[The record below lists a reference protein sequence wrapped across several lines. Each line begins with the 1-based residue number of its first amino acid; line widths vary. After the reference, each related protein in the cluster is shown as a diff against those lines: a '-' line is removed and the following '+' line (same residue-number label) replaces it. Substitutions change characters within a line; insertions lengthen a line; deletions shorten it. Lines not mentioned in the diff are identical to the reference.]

1 MDVQRWRQIDRIFQA
16 ALERE
21 PAGRAAFLDEA
32 CSGDQRLRTE
42 VEALLSSDGQ
52 GCDLLEGNAFEAAAD
67 LLAEDQPELAAG
79 YRVGHYQVLGLIG
92 AGGMGQVYLA
102 EDTRLGRKV
111 ALKLLP
117 ASYTRSESRLRRFQQ
132 EARSASALNHPNI
145 LTIHDIWEIEGQHII
160 ATEYIEG
167 ETLRQRLK
175 QGKLGIEDTLDVS
188 IQVASAIW
196 AAHQAGIIHRDIKP
210 ENIMLRRD
218 GYVKVLDFGLA
229 KLTEHN
235 ERTPPHARVV
245 DQLDVSSGLVMG
257 TVRYMSPE
265 QARGQQVDPRS
276 DIFSFGIVLYEML
289 AGRAPFQG
297 ETSNE
302 LIAAILKK
310 EPPPL
315 TSLSDEMQRLVS
327 RALHKKREERYQTI
341 KDLLDDLKAL
351 REDKAVT
358 GGGKLAAQSAPGSAL
373 STTDA
378 TPISTA
384 SSIESIVS
392 GIKRYK
398 TSAAFVFAS
407 LVVVAVGLS
416 FSLSRFTRLRSPS
429 NQMRIARIPNMDKAD
444 EVAISPDGKYVAQVA
459 RNAGQY
465 GIWLAELGAGNGDP
479 VLILPA
485 KTFLTGLTFSKDGGN
500 LFYVSANTLYQV
512 PVRGGGAAKVMAD
525 VDSPL
530 SLAPDEKQVA
540 FVRTRDSDQEKALT
554 VANVDGSGERV
565 LATRKKPEFI
575 DKPAWS
581 PDGKLI
587 ACSFGL
593 VASNRTE
600 SLIGYEVATGQEKPI
615 TPRHWQGFVNLAW
628 LPDTSGLVAA
638 ASETFGGPTQ
648 IWHISYPEGE
658 VRRITNDLENYGNLS
673 LTADGKNLAA
683 FQFAL
688 RSSVWVMPRGN
699 PGASPITSSERV
711 VYRAVSFTPDG
722 RILYPLIAS
731 GDQDIWIM
739 NADGTNPKQLTENAG
754 ANILPKPSPDG
765 RYIVFASNRANQ
777 NAFNIWRM
785 DIDGGNP
792 IQLTHGSGE
801 TGPACSLDGLWVV
814 YSKGG
819 PEVNNLQKTL
829 WKVSID
835 GGEPV
840 QVTNTPSNGAAISP
854 DGTLI
859 ACWYKQATASPWQ
872 LALIPFTGGPPI
884 KFFDAPRMPRLWPRW
899 TPDGS
904 AISYIDTRE
913 GVSNIWSQSISGG
926 PPQQVTQFTSEDIAG
941 FDWSRDG
948 TLACSRFHS
957 AQDVVLITD
966 FR

>member
-1 MDVQRWRQIDRIFQA
+1 MNVDRWKQINRIFQA

-21 PAGRAAFLDEA
+21 PAEQSAFLDEA
-32 CSGDQRLRTE
+32 CSEDKQLRSE
-42 VEALLSSDGQ
+42 VEALLLSDRQ
-52 GCDLLEGNAFEAAAD
+52 GCDLLQGNAFEAAAG
-67 LLAEDQPELAAG
+67 LLAEDLPELAAG
-79 YRVGHYQVLGLIG
+79 EAVGHYKVIGLIG
-92 AGGMGQVYLA
+92 AGGMGEVYLA
-102 EDTRLGRKV
+102 EDTRLGRQV
-111 ALKLLP
+111 ALKLMP
-117 ASYTRSESRLRRFQQ
+117 ARYTRSESRLRRLQH
-132 EARSASALNHPNI
+132 EARVASALNHPNI

-175 QGKLGIEDTLDVS
+175 RGKLSIEETINIS
-188 IQVASAIW
+188 IQVANALW
-196 AAHQAGIIHRDIKP
+196 AAHQAGIVHRDIKP

-229 KLTEHN
+229 KLTEQD
-235 ERTPPHARVV
+235 ERKPRVRAAHKS
-245 DQLDVSSGLVMG
+245 DVSSGLVMG

-265 QARGQQVDPRS
+265 QAAGQQVDPRS
-276 DIFSFGIVLYEML
+276 DIFSFGVVLYEML
-289 AGRAPFQG
+289 AGCTPFAG
-297 ETSNE
+297 ETSGE

-315 TSLSDEMQRLVS
+315 TGVPDEMQRLLS
-327 RALHKKREERYQTI
+327 KALSKKREERYQTI
-341 KDLLDDLKAL
+341 QSLLDVLKAL

-358 GGGKLAAQSAPGSAL
+358 AGGKMTTHSADGSAL
-373 STTDA
+373 TKDDA
-378 TPISTA
+378 TPTSTA

-392 GIKRYK
+392 GIKRHK
-398 TSAAFVFAS
+398 TSAAFVLAS
-407 LVVVAVGLS
+407 LIVVAVS
-416 FSLSRFTRLRSPS
+416 FTFGISRLTRLRAPS

-444 EVAISPDGKYVAQVA
+444 EVAISPDGKYIAQTA

-465 GIWLAELGAGNGDP
+465 GIWLVELGTDNSVP
-479 VLILPA
+479 ILISPA
-485 KTFLTGLTFSKDGGN
+485 NTFPTGLTFSKDGEKI
-500 LFYVSANTLYQV
+500 FYVSAHTLYQV
-512 PVRGGGAAKVMAD
+512 PVRGGDATKVMAD
-525 VDSPL
+525 VDGPL
-530 SLAPDEKQVA
+530 SIAPDEKQIA

-554 VANVDGSGERV
+554 VVNVDGSGERV
-565 LATRKKPEFI
+565 LATRKNPEFI
-575 DKPAWS
+575 DLPAWS

-593 VASNRTE
+593 IASNHTE
-600 SLIGYEVATGQEKPI
+600 SLIGFEVATGQEIPI
-615 TPRHWQGFVNLAW
+615 TPQKWQGFVSLAW
-628 LPDTSGLVAA
+628 LPDGSGLVAA

-658 VRRITNDLENYGNLS
+658 VRRVTNDLESYGNLS

-688 RSSVWVMPRGN
+688 RSSLWIMPRGA
-699 PGASPITSSERV
+699 PGARPITSSERV

-722 RILYPLIAS
+722 RILYALIVR

-739 NADGTNPKQLTENAG
+739 DVDGTNPKQLTANAG
-754 ANILPKPSPDG
+754 VNILPKPSPDG
-765 RYIVFASNRANQ
+765 RYIVFASNRANY

-785 DIDGGNP
+785 DMDGGNP

-801 TGPACSLDGLWVV
+801 TGPACSMDGLWVI

-819 PEVNNLQKTL
+819 PEVNNAQKTL
-829 WKVSID
+829 WKVPID

-840 QVTNTPSNGAAISP
+840 QLTDTSSNGAAISP

-859 ACWYKQATASPWQ
+859 ACWYKTDAASPWQ

-926 PPQQVTQFTSEDIAG
+926 PPQQVTQFTSEEIAG
-941 FDWSRDG
+941 FDWSLDG
-948 TLACSRFHS
+948 TLTCSRFHS
-957 AQDVVLITD
+957 AKDVLLITD